1 MNTTMDIETF
11 TKFLNFSRFLINLL
25 TFSAEE
31 LALLYT
37 ESTLHSFAAACH
49 RRDDRAYKALVS
61 TFPGGEA
68 ELLATLEADYN
79 AYEHTLANEC
89 AKWGNLAA
97 HITDAIM
104 VVRRRNVVECAAMM
118 AA

>member
-1 MNTTMDIETF
+1 MNIETF
-11 TKFLNFSRFLINLL
+11 TKFLNFSRFLLNLL

-37 ESTLHSFAAACH
+37 ESTLHSFSAAAH

-68 ELLATLEADYN
+68 ELLSTLDADYN

-89 AKWGNLAA
+89 AKWGNLAM
-97 HITDAIM
+97 HTTDAIM
-104 VVRRRNVVECAAMM
+104 VIRRRNVAECDQMM
-118 AA
+118 AL